1 MSKQAG
7 STINNPK
14 NGEKRKYLSQA
25 DVPSCSMEKALAIAQ
40 AIADNYGY
48 KPATPL
54 QVASALQMAPGAGPF
69 RMLAGASIAYGFT
82 SGGYNAEKIAI
93 EPLGMRV
100 VKITEEGD
108 DLRAKRQ
115 ALLKPR
121 VIRDFLEKYNGAP
134 IPKEQIGKNVLL
146 DMDVPSERTA
156 DVLKLIVDSAES
168 VGFLRD
174 INGKKY
180 VDLLGT
186 QPPIPAS
193 GTDESDKGDGLGE
206 PESPADVVALITRP
220 APSAPAA
227 DAARAKRV
235 FITHGKNRA
244 LIEPITK
251 LLKFGELEAV
261 VSVQS
266 QTVSQPVPTKVMAEM
281 RACGAAIIHVE
292 DERHLVDKRQRARGA
307 ERQCA
312 DRNRRG
318 DGSFRRAVHSGCEGW
333 SETAV
338 QSARIAGA
346 ALQRPDTGHGR
357 DREVAGS
364 NQRHEAAET
373 SKLIVRRVT
382 LISRARASRS
392 RGERA
397 ASGPTSFIQKA
408 EPSLH
413 SG

>member
-1 MSKQAG
+1 VAKQAG
-7 STINNPK
+7 STINNSR
-14 NGEKRKYLSQA
+14 NGEKRKYLSQT
-25 DVPSCSMEKALAIAQ
+25 DVPSCSMEKALAIAR

-54 QVASALQMAPGAGPF
+54 QVASALQMAPSAGPF

-93 EPLGMRV
+93 EPLGMRI

-121 VIRDFLEKYNGAP
+121 VTRDFLERYNGAP
-134 IPKEQIGKNVLL
+134 IPKDQIGKNVLL
-146 DMDVPSERTA
+146 DMDVPSEKTA
-156 DVLKLIVDSAES
+156 DVLKLIVESAES

-186 QPPIPAS
+186 QPPIPTS
-193 GTDESDKGDGLGE
+193 GTDQSDKGDGLGE
-206 PESPADVVALITRP
+206 PESPAAVVAPITLP
-220 APSAPAA
+220 APSAPAV
-227 DAARAKRV
+227 DATRAKRV

-266 QTVSQPVPTKVMAEM
+266 QTVSQPVPTKVMYEM
-281 RACGAAIIHVE
+281 RTCGAAIIHVE
-292 DERHLVDKRQRARGA
+292 DERHLVDK
-307 ERQCA
+307 
-312 DRNRRG
+312 
-318 DGSFRRAVHSGCEGW
+318 EGN
-333 SETAV
+333 EHV
-338 QSARIAGA
+338 VLNDNVLIEIGA
-346 ALQRPDTGHGR
+346 AMALF
-357 DREVAGS
+357 
-364 NQRHEAAET
+364 
-373 SKLIVRRVT
+373 
-382 LISRARASRS
+382 
-392 RGERA
+392 GER
-397 ASGPTSFIQKA
+397 FILVVKDGVKL
-408 EPSLH
+408 PSNLQGLLVLPYKGQTLDMEETVKLLEAINDMKQRKLP
-413 SG
+413 S